1 MNRAADK
8 DRRFNFETRNVK
20 LEIRISRS
28 KRRESRV
35 RSQESRI
42 KNHDFIFFSLG
53 SILSLKV
60 KYIASVRV
68 FTNRNSMLCR
78 FFTLAPRLVSSPT
91 EISEIAASVWVRTN
105 QNILSLISSLRFLS
119 THPKNLKIV
128 LIFILA
134 GLFSCKSNSLEKKN
148 TQTVID
154 GTGRVVQISR
164 SPQTVMA
171 LSPSMTELLFEL
183 VSPECIVGRTDQC
196 DYPAACLSLPKVQVY
211 PSVNLEKVL
220 KINPDII
227 ISNSEI
233 TPPETAEKLTQLG
246 IPVLLYEINSI
257 QKLHTT
263 IREVSKLLDTKVKGE
278 ALIKEGELQIRN
290 YKSDSLVIPKSSLSA
305 VTLIS
310 IDPIYVY
317 GTTSF
322 FNELLEIAGFENA
335 IDSSLGSYPQV
346 SRSMLLK
353 LNPDY
358 LLGYDFEALDTT
370 FFELYPEL
378 RSMKAYQQ
386 KNIYPLD
393 GDLAARPSPRFVEL
407 IKEMRKIIKRE
418 GLK

>member
-20 LEIRISRS
+20 LEIGFL
-28 KRRESRV
+28 KNKK
-35 RSQESRI
+35 QESRI
-42 KNHDFIFFSLG
+42 KTSTMVN
-53 SILSLKV
+53 
-60 KYIASVRV
+60 V
-68 FTNRNSMLCR
+68 FTNQNESVLPKNSP
-78 FFTLAPRLVSSPT
+78 FIAPRLVSSPT
-91 EISEIAASVWVRTN
+91 ETVETDVSVVVYSNHRFP
-105 QNILSLISSLRFLS
+105 SSRFLFL
-119 THPKNLKIV
+119 PKNSIQIALV
-128 LIFILA
+128 LIFTV
-134 GLFSCKSNSLEKKN
+134 LFSCQTSEQKTTH
-148 TQTVID
+148 TQTIID
-154 GTGRVVQISR
+154 GTGRTVEVNKAA
-164 SPQTVMA
+164 QTVMA
-171 LSPSMTELLFEL
+171 LSPSMTEVLFEL
-183 VSPECIVGRTDQC
+183 LPPERIVGRTDQC

-220 KINPDII
+220 KINPDLI

-257 QKLHTT
+257 EKLHAT
-263 IREVSKLLDTKVKGE
+263 IREVSQLIGAKVKGE
-278 ALIKEGELQIRN
+278 ALIKEDELQIMN

-322 FNELLEIAGFENA
+322 FDELLEIAGFQNA

-346 SRSMLLK
+346 SRSMLLR

-407 IKEMRKIIKRE
+407 IKEMRKIRKRE
-418 GLK
+418 ALK